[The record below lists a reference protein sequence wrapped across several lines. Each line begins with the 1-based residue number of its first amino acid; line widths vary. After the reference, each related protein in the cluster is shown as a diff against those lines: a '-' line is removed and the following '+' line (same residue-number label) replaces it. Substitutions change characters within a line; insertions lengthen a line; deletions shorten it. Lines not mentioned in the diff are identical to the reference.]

1 MNLVKTPFIRKKN
14 QNFHQG
20 LHDVLSP
27 LLRMQENHQITT
39 IISQHQ
45 DYFLAVLC

>member
-20 LHDVLSP
+20 LHDVLS
-27 LLRMQENHQITT
+27 LLLKMQKNHQITT
-39 IISQHQ
+39 IISQPQ
-45 DYFLAVLC
+45 DYFLAALC